1 MTVLRSVVLGCG
13 SYLPTQILTN
23 EDLARKVDT
32 SDEWIVQRTGIHERR
47 IAAPDEH
54 TSHMA
59 IRAAQAALTHAH
71 VDAQSIDLIV
81 LATSTPDNT
90 FPASAVSVQAGLGIT
105 HGAAFDLQAV
115 CSGFVYG
122 LATADSLLKSGGF
135 SRALVIG
142 AETFSRILDWTDR
155 NTCVLFGDGA
165 GAVVLVPSER
175 PGILASH
182 LHADGSYRDILSVPG
197 TVANGAVSGRPL
209 LKMDGHAVFKFAVKV
224 LAETAHE
231 ALAATGMAPAAVD
244 WVIPHQANIRIMEAT
259 MKKLGLPLE
268 RMVSTVGE
276 HANTSAASIPL
287 ALDVAVR
294 DGRIQPGQ
302 HVLLLGVGGGFTW
315 GSILLR
321 WI

>member
-1 MTVLRSVVLGCG
+1 MHSRIAGTGG
-13 SYLPTQILTN
+13 YLPAQIVTN
-23 EDLARKVDT
+23 ADLAQRIDT
-32 SDEWIVQRTGIHERR
+32 DDEWVRARTGIRQRH
-47 IAAPDEH
+47 IAAPGEQ
-54 TSHMA
+54 TSDLA
-59 IRAAQAALTHAH
+59 LIAAQRALAAAKLAPDA
-71 VDAQSIDLIV
+71 VDMIIV
-81 LATSTPDNT
+81 ATTTPDMV
-90 FPASAVSVQAGLGIT
+90 FPSTACILQHKLGASNGP
-105 HGAAFDLQAV
+105 AFDVQAV
-115 CSGFVYG
+115 CSGFVYA
-122 LATADSLLKSGGF
+122 LAIADRMVATGAA
-135 SRALVIG
+135 RNALVVG
-142 AETFSRILDWTDR
+142 AEIYSRILDWDDR
-155 NTCVLFGDGA
+155 GTCVLFGDGA

-175 PGILASH
+175 PGILSAH

-209 LKMDGHAVFKFAVKV
+209 LKMDGHTVFKFAVKV
-224 LAETAHE
+224 LAETAQE
-231 ALAATGMAPAAVD
+231 ALAATGVAPGSVD